1 MITRQLDFFKGARVQ
16 PNNIVSVQ
24 GHPEGT
30 KAAQRHSIGPSSR
43 AMKVVQHEG
52 RASSALDASLHSL
65 PHTCRG
71 AHVYTYTY
79 MQCMHTYTYTLIISL
94 SLSLILYEQIFGET
108 VWKELRPTSA
118 CHGQETSWCIHHLW
132 QWGYR
137 ILLNLQYSQFRALPL
152 GPIQD
157 VIPGFCDDDCVDE
170 RTLAFRKF
178 MYQNGFEEARHFFGP
193 RYDSL
198 AKWTRELLALLSW
211 SSCLCRAYGMPNIAG
226 CYCTKQGGWR
236 DSSGL
241 PWTRDT

>member
-1 MITRQLDFFKGARVQ
+1 MPPCIRCRTLAGERMCIR
-16 PNNIVSVQ
+16 I
-24 GHPEGT
+24 
-30 KAAQRHSIGPSSR
+30 
-43 AMKVVQHEG
+43 
-52 RASSALDASLHSL
+52 
-65 PHTCRG
+65 HTCS
-71 AHVYTYTY
+71 A
-79 MQCMHTYTYTLIISL
+79 CMHTLHTISL
-94 SLSLILYEQIFGET
+94 SLSLFVTFGFILFFLFFCVFFLFCFFFYLSLCFFVFFSSLSLSDSLWFSMNKYLGKRFERN
-108 VWKELRPTSA
+108 LRPTSA

>member
-94 SLSLILYEQIFGET
+94 SLS
-108 VWKELRPTSA
+108 
-118 CHGQETSWCIHHLW
+118 
-132 QWGYR
+132 
-137 ILLNLQYSQFRALPL
+137 
-152 GPIQD
+152 
-157 VIPGFCDDDCVDE
+157 
-170 RTLAFRKF
+170 
-178 MYQNGFEEARHFFGP
+178 
-193 RYDSL
+193 DSL
-198 AKWTRELLALLSW
+198 WINIWGNGLKGIKADISLPRTRDILVY
-211 SSCLCRAYGMPNIAG
+211 SSPVAVRLPHSAEPAVFPVQSFAIGTHTG
-226 CYCTKQGGWR
+226 CYPRLLRWWLCGWEDVGFSEIYVPEWLWR
-236 DSSGL
+236 SSAFFW
-241 PWTRDT
+241 PKIW

>member
-94 SLSLILYEQIFGET
+94 SLSL
-108 VWKELRPTSA
+108 S
-118 CHGQETSWCIHHLW
+118 
-132 QWGYR
+132 
-137 ILLNLQYSQFRALPL
+137 
-152 GPIQD
+152 
-157 VIPGFCDDDCVDE
+157 
-170 RTLAFRKF
+170 
-178 MYQNGFEEARHFFGP
+178 
-193 RYDSL
+193 DSL
-198 AKWTRELLALLSW
+198 WINIWGNGLKGIKADISLPRTRDILVY
-211 SSCLCRAYGMPNIAG
+211 SSPVAVRLPHSAEPAVFPVQSFAIGTHTG
-226 CYCTKQGGWR
+226 CYPRLLRWWLCGWEDVGFSEIYVPEWLWR
-236 DSSGL
+236 SSAFFW
-241 PWTRDT
+241 PKIW